1 MKLVINN
8 NLHLSRM
15 TEQRYL
21 VTFHC
26 TMGSCL
32 HKTLWLAIIVTI
44 ELESCNIFCCPR
56 VLSGHE
62 FKYKSF
68 LRMLVG
74 AGLSHSLESYYCEC
88 LWKAWYRG
96 AFHLSETDS
105 ISLSPVQKW
114 SGQYLAFL
122 QNSEGGAVVGS
133 TARPRSSHVLLSWSG
148 ESFAGKIYEESCRG
162 ELGREPLEKQPREA
176 GRK

>member
-8 NLHLSRM
+8 NLQLSRM

-21 VTFHC
+21 VAFHC

-44 ELESCNIFCCPR
+44 ELESWKLQYLY
-56 VLSGHE
+56 LSP
-62 FKYKSF
+62 
-68 LRMLVG
+68 LVG
-74 AGLSHSLESYYCEC
+74 SWLQATHVNGLKCWCCTNSHYVSVYEKLLTELSICLTWSLI
-88 LWKAWYRG
+88 
-96 AFHLSETDS
+96 AFL
-105 ISLSPVQKW
+105 SLSPVHKW

-122 QNSEGGAVVGS
+122 QNSEGGAPVGS
-133 TARPRSSHVLLSWSG
+133 LPDPGPRMFSSPGLVKASREKSMKKV
-148 ESFAGKIYEESCRG
+148 AEESWVG
-162 ELGREPLEKQPREA
+162 TWEEQPREA

>member
-74 AGLSHSLESYYCEC
+74 AGLSHSLESYYESVYEK
-88 LWKAWYRG
+88 LDTEE
-96 AFHLSETDS
+96 LS
-105 ISLSPVQKW
+105 ICPKLI
-114 SGQYLAFL
+114 AFL
-122 QNSEGGAVVGS
+122 SLLSRNDRVNISPFFRTRRAEQLRAPPPDPDPRVFFSPGLVKASREKSMKKVARESWVGS
-133 TARPRSSHVLLSWSG
+133 L
-148 ESFAGKIYEESCRG
+148 
-162 ELGREPLEKQPREA
+162 
-176 GRK
+176 

>member
-32 HKTLWLAIIVTI
+32 YKTLWLAIIVTI
-44 ELESCNIFCCPR
+44 ELESCNIFCCPP
-56 VLSGHE
+56 VMNSS
-62 FKYKSF
+62 KSF

-74 AGLSHSLESYYCEC
+74 AGLSHSLESYYESVYEK
-88 LWKAWYRG
+88 LDTEE
-96 AFHLSETDS
+96 LS
-105 ISLSPVQKW
+105 ICPKLI
-114 SGQYLAFL
+114 AFL
-122 QNSEGGAVVGS
+122 SLLSRNDRVNISPFFRTRRAEQLWAPPPDPDPRMFFSPGLVKASREKSMKKVAGESWVGS
-133 TARPRSSHVLLSWSG
+133 L
-148 ESFAGKIYEESCRG
+148 
-162 ELGREPLEKQPREA
+162 
-176 GRK
+176 